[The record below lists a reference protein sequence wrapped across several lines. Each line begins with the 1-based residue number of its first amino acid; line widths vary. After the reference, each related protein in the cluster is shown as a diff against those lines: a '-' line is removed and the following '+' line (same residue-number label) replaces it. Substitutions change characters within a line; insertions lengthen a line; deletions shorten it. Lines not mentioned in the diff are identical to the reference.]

1 MQTNHK
7 EVVTKETLV
16 TVERIGPRTS
26 VTKRPVISKATG
38 EIAGT
43 SQKIQNSPS
52 AKRRRGQELNANVNG
67 LANLETL
74 QVGNFESHVENIKD
88 SVL

>member
-26 VTKRPVISKATG
+26 VTKRPINPKATG

-43 SQKIQNSPS
+43 SQKNSSFPLY
-52 AKRRRGQELNANVNG
+52 KKKGKN
-67 LANLETL
+67 
-74 QVGNFESHVENIKD
+74 
-88 SVL
+88 

>member
-7 EVVTKETLV
+7 EVVTKETPV

-26 VTKRPVISKATG
+26 ITKGPFIPKATG

-43 SQKIQNSPS
+43 SQKTQNSPS
-52 AKRRRGQELNANVNG
+52 TKKKRAR
-67 LANLETL
+67 T
-74 QVGNFESHVENIKD
+74 KCKC
-88 SVL
+88 